1 MVWDDVGL
9 TDDNMTYVTNLSMIK
24 YKFKSIIN
32 NLPLKTEDTVCREIY
47 QIQMNDIFSLT
58 DW

>member
-1 MVWDDVGL
+1 MVGDDVGL

-32 NLPLKTEDTVCREIY
+32 KLPVKTYDTVGKDIY
-47 QIQMNDIFSLT
+47 RIHMNEIFSLT
-58 DW
+58 Y